1 MGVLVHRR
9 KPASQVVDPFLDGC
23 RILCRRGRQKIKFE
37 DPRGGRVVSE
47 FFQGLPKREITA
59 GPPGRQ
65 AKRALEFQ
73 KGGLEV
79 LGIRDRFESR
89 LTFGQPLLCLGRNS
103 RRGIEPQRKFNDA
116 FAEATGR
123 IGGGGPRPR
132 LPKSH
137 RVIQNIAPLAPPLRG
152 QSTSLPVPGSDPRA
166 ARWSE
171 SGHLRE
177 KG

>member
-37 DPRGGRVVSE
+37 DPRGGWVVSE
-47 FFQGLPKREITA
+47 FFQGLPEREITA

-103 RRGIEPQRKFNDA
+103 RRGIEPQRKVNDA
-116 FAEATGR
+116 FAAATVR
-123 IGGGGPRPR
+123 IGAGRPR
-132 LPKSH
+132 RSPPTTPAVVKKLS
-137 RVIQNIAPLAPPLRG
+137 APPLHP
-152 QSTSLPVPGSDPRA
+152 S
-166 ARWSE
+166 
-171 SGHLRE
+171 
-177 KG
+177 

>member
-9 KPASQVVDPFLDGC
+9 KPASQVVDPFLDGF

-37 DPRGGRVVSE
+37 DPRGGWVVPE
-47 FFQGLPKREITA
+47 FFQGLPEREITA

-116 FAEATGR
+116 FAEATVR
-123 IGGGGPRPR
+123 IGGGGPRERPQSNP
-132 LPKSH
+132 L
-137 RVIQNIAPLAPPLRG
+137 VIKNFPPLAPPLRR
-152 QSTSLPVPGSDPRA
+152 QSPPPTGPGGELPA
-166 ARWSE
+166 C
-171 SGHLRE
+171 
-177 KG
+177 

>member
-9 KPASQVVDPFLDGC
+9 KPASQVVDPFLDGF

-37 DPRGGRVVSE
+37 DPRGGWVVPE
-47 FFQGLPKREITA
+47 FFQGLPEREITA

-116 FAEATGR
+116 FAEATVR
-123 IGGGGPRPR
+123 IGGWRLGGSPQSSHVIIKSLRQTVPPPRLQTPSLTGPRRRPTGGPWRQP
-132 LPKSH
+132 
-137 RVIQNIAPLAPPLRG
+137 
-152 QSTSLPVPGSDPRA
+152 
-166 ARWSE
+166 
-171 SGHLRE
+171 
-177 KG
+177 

>member
-47 FFQGLPKREITA
+47 FFQGLAKREITA

-116 FAEATGR
+116 FAEATVR
-123 IGGGGPRPR
+123 IGGGGPR
-132 LPKSH
+132 
-137 RVIQNIAPLAPPLRG
+137 APPPNSPLGIKKIPPSAPPARG
-152 QSTSLPVPGSDPRA
+152 ETPTPPGRGGGPGACPWRQHA
-166 ARWSE
+166 
-171 SGHLRE
+171 
-177 KG
+177 